1 MFARLLRLKTITPK
15 RLIEHIEDESV
26 TAIDVT
32 SPVSWNRA
40 HVPGALHLDP
50 YKYEETELPANKNA
64 MLVFYCSNPLCRK
77 APNAA
82 KRAIRM
88 GYDNVRVMSAGIK
101 GWLKAGMPVESAE
114 AATIDEI
121 GK

>member
-15 RLIEHIEDESV
+15 RLIEHIVDDSV

-32 SPVSWNRA
+32 SPVSWDRA

-50 YKYEETELPANKNA
+50 YKYDENELPSNKSA

-88 GYDNVRVMSAGIK
+88 GYENVRVMPAGIK
-101 GWLKAGMPVESAE
+101 GWLKAGMPVESSE
-114 AATIDEI
+114 AATSNDF

>member
-15 RLIEHIEDESV
+15 RLVEDLKADSV

-32 SPVSWNRA
+32 SLVSWNRA

-50 YKYEETELPANKNA
+50 YKYEENELPSDKST

-82 KRAIRM
+82 KRAIKM
-88 GYDNVRVMSAGIK
+88 GYDNVRVMPAGIK
-101 GWLKAGMPVESAE
+101 GWLRAGMPVESAE
-114 AATIDEI
+114 AANTNDF
-121 GK
+121 G